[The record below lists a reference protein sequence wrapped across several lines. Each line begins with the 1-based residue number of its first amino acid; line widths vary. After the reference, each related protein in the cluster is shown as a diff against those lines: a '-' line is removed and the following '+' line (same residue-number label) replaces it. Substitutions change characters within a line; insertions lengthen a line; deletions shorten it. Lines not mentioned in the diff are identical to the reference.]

1 MPFISHSN
9 FLQALGWAVINSLW
23 QMALLWMIY
32 KFFVFIIKPG
42 SSLKSKSAFILLIG
56 GTGWFIISFILAYN
70 TPVKNNSTLLTWND
84 ISYSLNDR
92 ISSILPYASIA
103 YLVLLVI
110 PVIRFIISLRQVIQI
125 RTKNIRKIE
134 IQWRLFVKKMT
145 AYLDIRRP
153 VQVWISEN
161 ITSPVTVGFLKPV
174 ILVPLAAVNQLT
186 TYQMEA
192 VLLHELAHIKR
203 FDYLLNVI
211 TVIIRTIFYFNP
223 FTRSLADNIDAEREK
238 SCDEWV
244 LQYQYDAYAYSSAL
258 LALEQ
263 MKKNSLQLALAAVT
277 TKKELLL
284 ERIKK
289 IMGLPSA
296 PVYSVKNSFRLL
308 TGIVGP
314 ALLFF
319 ALFANAFKSGSNT
332 VTRESSPLSFLQTNN
347 NPDINFATVNNK
359 HLNKIANYKPV
370 SNQHLNKFDIG
381 TDDYEFHPYDVNN
394 YMMPV
399 NFIRNEVTP
408 ELDKEEEQ
416 QVQEVMEASK
426 KILEDRNW
434 KKVKSSVA
442 DAMTEAE
449 KQSLKKLYAKELSK
463 LDWKELEDKL
473 RASYDQINWNNV
485 NAKMN
490 REIVN
495 IKIDSLTNVY
505 NFALTNVIKA
515 KQELQKECLK
525 GIPDTDITIAGLD
538 SAKKT
543 LDKTLTELK
552 AVKQKKIIR
561 L

>member
-23 QMALLWMIY
+23 QMALLWMFY
-32 KFFVFIIKPG
+32 KLFVFIGKPG
-42 SSLKSKSAFILLIG
+42 SSLRSKSAFILLIG
-56 GTGWFIISFILAYN
+56 GTGWFIISFILAYT
-70 TPVKNNSTLLTWND
+70 TPVKNNSTLFTWND

-92 ISSILPYASIA
+92 ISSFLPYASIA
-103 YLVLLVI
+103 YLVLLII

-145 AYLDIRRP
+145 AYLEISRP

-174 ILVPLAAVNQLT
+174 ILVPLAAVNQLS

-203 FDYLLNVI
+203 YDYLLNII

-223 FTRSLADNIDAEREK
+223 FTRSLADSIDAEREK

-263 MKKNSLQLALAAVT
+263 MKKNSLQLALAAAT

-289 IMGLPSA
+289 IMGLPLA
-296 PVYSVKNSFRLL
+296 PVYSVKNSFRWL
-308 TGIVGP
+308 TGIIGS

-319 ALFANAFKSGSNT
+319 VLFANAFKSGSGT
-332 VTRESSPLSFLQTNN
+332 VNREGSPLSFLQTNN
-347 NPDINFATVNNK
+347 NPDINFAAVNDK
-359 HLNKIANYKPV
+359 SSGKIANYKPV
-370 SNQHLNKFDIG
+370 GKQQLNKFEIE

-394 YMMPV
+394 YIMPV
-399 NFIRNEVTP
+399 NFIQNEVT
-408 ELDKEEEQ
+408 ELDKEKEE
-416 QVQEVMEASK
+416 QVQEAVEASK

-449 KQSLKKLYAKELSK
+449 KQNLKKLYAKELSK
-463 LDWKELEDKL
+463 LNWKQLEDKL
-473 RASYDQINWNNV
+473 KASYDQINWSNV

-490 REIVN
+490 QEIVN

-505 NFALTNVIKA
+505 NFALNNVIKA

-538 SAKKT
+538 SAKKN

>member
-1 MPFISHSN
+1 
-9 FLQALGWAVINSLW
+9 
-23 QMALLWMIY
+23 
-32 KFFVFIIKPG
+32 
-42 SSLKSKSAFILLIG
+42 
-56 GTGWFIISFILAYN
+56 
-70 TPVKNNSTLLTWND
+70 
-84 ISYSLNDR
+84 
-92 ISSILPYASIA
+92 
-103 YLVLLVI
+103 
-110 PVIRFIISLRQVIQI
+110 VIRFIISLRQVIQI

>member
-23 QMALLWMIY
+23 QMALLWMFY
-32 KFFVFIIKPG
+32 KLFVFIGKAG

-70 TPVKNNSTLLTWND
+70 TPVKNNSTLFTWND

-92 ISSILPYASIA
+92 ISSVLPYASIA

-174 ILVPLAAVNQLT
+174 ILVPLAAVNQLS

-203 FDYLLNVI
+203 YDYLLNVI

-223 FTRSLADNIDAEREK
+223 FTRSLADSIDAEREK

-263 MKKNSLQLALAAVT
+263 MKKNSLQLALAAAT

-296 PVYSVKNSFRLL
+296 PVYSVKNSFRWL
-308 TGIVGP
+308 TGIVGS

-319 ALFANAFKSGSNT
+319 VLFANAFKSGPGT
-332 VTRESSPLSFLQTNN
+332 VNRENSPLSFLQTNN
-347 NPDINFATVNNK
+347 NPDIIFVGVNNK
-359 HLNKIANYKPV
+359 PLTKIANYKPAGK
-370 SNQHLNKFDIG
+370 QQLNKFEIG
-381 TDDYEFHPYDVNN
+381 TDDYEFHPYDINN

-416 QVQEVMEASK
+416 QVQEVVEASK
-426 KILEDRNW
+426 KILEDRSW
-434 KKVKSSVA
+434 KKVRSSVA
-442 DAMTEAE
+442 DAMTDAE
-449 KQSLKKLYAKELSK
+449 KQNLKKLYVKEFSK
-463 LDWKELEDKL
+463 LNWKELEDKL
-473 RASYDQINWNNV
+473 KASYDQINWKNV

-490 REIVN
+490 QEIVN

-505 NFALTNVIKA
+505 NFALNNVIKA

-525 GIPDTDITIAGLD
+525 GIPDTNITIAGLD

>member
-103 YLVLLVI
+103 YLVLLVV
-110 PVIRFIISLRQVIQI
+110 PVIRFVISLRQVIQI

>member
-1 MPFISHSN
+1 
-9 FLQALGWAVINSLW
+9 
-23 QMALLWMIY
+23 
-32 KFFVFIIKPG
+32 
-42 SSLKSKSAFILLIG
+42 
-56 GTGWFIISFILAYN
+56 
-70 TPVKNNSTLLTWND
+70 
-84 ISYSLNDR
+84 
-92 ISSILPYASIA
+92 
-103 YLVLLVI
+103 
-110 PVIRFIISLRQVIQI
+110 
-125 RTKNIRKIE
+125 
-134 IQWRLFVKKMT
+134 
-145 AYLDIRRP
+145 
-153 VQVWISEN
+153 
-161 ITSPVTVGFLKPV
+161 
-174 ILVPLAAVNQLT
+174 
-186 TYQMEA
+186 
-192 VLLHELAHIKR
+192 
-203 FDYLLNVI
+203 
-211 TVIIRTIFYFNP
+211 
-223 FTRSLADNIDAEREK
+223 
-238 SCDEWV
+238 
-244 LQYQYDAYAYSSAL
+244 
-258 LALEQ
+258 
-263 MKKNSLQLALAAVT
+263 
-277 TKKELLL
+277 
-284 ERIKK
+284 
-289 IMGLPSA
+289 MGLPSA
-296 PVYSVKNSFRLL
+296 PVYSVKNSLRWL
-308 TGIVGP
+308 TGIIGSV
-314 ALLFF
+314 LLFF

-332 VTRESSPLSFLQTNN
+332 VNREGSPLSFLQTNN

-370 SNQHLNKFDIG
+370 SKQHLNKFDIG

-490 REIVN
+490 QEIVN

-543 LDKTLTELK
+543 LNKTLTELK